1 MIWIAQ
7 INTTEGDWLR
17 VGVPASNGKDAIEAA
32 YDYAEAEGIPVDNIT
47 VDFYDVMTHG
57 DLSDYEILD

>member
-17 VGVPASNGKDAIEAA
+17 VGVSASNGKDAIESA
-32 YDYAEAEGIPVDNIT
+32 YDYAEEEGIPVDSIT

-57 DLSDYEILD
+57 DISDYEILN